1 MLATALAIQEA
12 TSEAVHEEMVM
23 DMASM
28 LYHHRNDM
36 SGEDFAKALFQYS
49 AMLSSVT
56 ATLVTQTLLTE
67 DQLDAML
74 NDINEF
80 DKIGKDITNGTE

>member
-12 TSEAVHEEMVM
+12 TSEAVHEDVVM

-28 LYHHRNDM
+28 LYHHRDEM
-36 SGEDFAKALFQYS
+36 SGEDFARALFQYS

-56 ATLVTQTLLTE
+56 ATLVTQALLTE
-67 DQLDAML
+67 DQLNAMIS
-74 NDINEF
+74 DINEF
-80 DKIGKDITNGTE
+80 DKIGKDITNGN